1 MLDQQAEMGVATTR
15 GEERLLAALGQLQA
29 APVKFASVKDV
40 PNGGVLCALPALLAL
55 GLLKR
60 TRELFSLPAGF
71 YPLETIILL
80 MGFLALARVK
90 SFEAMRYQ
98 SPGEWGKLMGMDR
111 IPEVRTLRKKIELL
125 CDKPAPVLQWSSQ
138 LSKDWMEQG
147 PEMAG
152 TLYVDGHIRVYTGNL
167 TELPRRYVS
176 RQRIC
181 LRGTTDYWV
190 NAMDGQPFFVVS
202 QAVDPGLRKVLEEQ
216 IVPRLLEDVPH
227 QPSAEQLAA
236 NPLWKRLTVI
246 FDREGYSPELFER
259 LWQKRVAVITYRKF
273 AEDLWPVEEF
283 AIRKVR
289 LVNGEEVAMEL
300 AERGVCLKNGLWVRE
315 VRRRDLQT
323 GHQTSIIATDYLR
336 DLLEIAASMFA
347 RWCQENFFQYMAE
360 HFGLDRL
367 VEYGTEPIADT
378 TTVVNPAWRRKDQ
391 EVRRERAQLVRA
403 RAQFGGLTTPPQA
416 TPKELAAF
424 EERKGQLLEQ
434 LQQREQKLEQLKAE
448 RKTID
453 SHLALKDLPKEDQFT
468 QLRTTKKHFVDTIKL
483 VAYRAE
489 TALVHIVREK
499 LSREEDARA
508 LIRQIFES
516 TIDLCPDLEKKTLTV
531 RLHYLTTAAHNEVL
545 VHLCTELNATE
556 TEYPGTNL
564 RIIFE
569 QVGSS
574 QIPKGQES

>member
-1 MLDQQAEMGVATTR
+1 MGVATTR
-15 GEERLLAALGQLQA
+15 EEERLMAALGQLQA
-29 APVKFASVKDV
+29 APVEFEQVKDV
-40 PNGGVLCALPALLAL
+40 PKGGVLCALPALLVL

-90 SFEAMRYQ
+90 SFEAMRYE
-98 SPGEWGKLMGMDR
+98 SPGEWGKLMGLDR
-111 IPEVRTLRKKIELL
+111 IPEVRTLRQKVELL
-125 CDKPAPVLQWSSQ
+125 CKNPAQVYQWSGQ

-152 TLYVDGHIRVYTGNL
+152 TLYVDGHIRVYSGSL

-216 IVPRLLEDVPH
+216 IVPRLLQDVPG

-236 NPLWKRLTVI
+236 NPLLKRLTVI
-246 FDREGYSPELFER
+246 FDREAYSPDLFER

-273 AEDLWPVEEF
+273 ADDPWPVEEF
-283 AIRKVR
+283 AIRKVQ
-289 LVNGEEVAMEL
+289 LINGEEVAMEL
-300 AERGVCLKNGLWVRE
+300 AERGVRLSNGLWVRE
-315 VRRRDLQT
+315 VRRRDPET
-323 GHQTSIIATDYLR
+323 GHQTAIIATDFIR
-336 DLLEIAASMFA
+336 DLLEIASSMFA

-367 VEYGTEPIADT
+367 VEYGTEAIADT
-378 TTVVNPAWRRKDQ
+378 TLVVNPAWRRKDQ
-391 EVRRERAQLVRA
+391 EVRRERAQLHKA
-403 RAQFGGLTTPPQA
+403 RAQFGGLTAPCQPTP
-416 TPKELAAF
+416 EEVAAF
-424 EERKGQLLEQ
+424 EQRKGQLLEQ
-434 LQQREQKLEQLKAE
+434 LQQRQQKLQQLKAE
-448 RKTID
+448 RKNIHPHIT
-453 SHLALKDLPKEDQFT
+453 LKDLPKEDQFT

-483 VAYRAE
+483 AAYRAE
-489 TALVHIVREK
+489 TALVHIAREK

-508 LIRQIFES
+508 LIRQVFTS
-516 TIDLCPDLEKKTLTV
+516 TVDLCPNRENKTLTV
-531 RLHYLTTAAHNEVL
+531 RLHQLATAAHNEVL
-545 VHLCTELNATE
+545 DHLCAELTATE
-556 TEYPGTNL
+556 IEYPGTDL
-564 RIIFE
+564 RVIFE
-569 QVGSS
+569 PIGAS